1 MAQHVDVIMTR
12 LNGFV
17 DKQLTSLSQ
26 SNPLMAFA
34 KPLITR
40 VIDNNSYKVE
50 AMLKQIADKDGMV
63 DVNGILSEMI
73 DNVINTKPFKV
84 NSGFLGELEIG
95 SGKNKD
101 EFTTRKSSV
110 SFKSSRFN
118 WIKRYAKSIDR
129 EEWQKC
135 HSFSVYI
142 Q

>member
-40 VIDNNSYKVE
+40 VIE
-50 AMLKQIADKDGMV
+50 DKDGMV

-95 SGKNKD
+95 SGKIKMNLPLVNRALVLSHQDLIELKD
-101 EFTTRKSSV
+101 ML
-110 SFKSSRFN
+110 N
-118 WIKRYAKSIDR
+118 
-129 EEWQKC
+129 Q
-135 HSFSVYI
+135 
-142 Q
+142 